1 MTTTSDITTGTPA
14 QTAPAVRAGLRG
26 KQRANNGGKHHPVI
40 NGWTVETNWIESIKN
55 LPRIHSLEMNRW
67 LEMDGWS
74 RKMSATLAYLKHAQ
88 DMLNAAETKIAR
100 QQERIAL
107 LENLATTD
115 DLTGIKNSRGFYEAF
130 LRELDC
136 ADRGISKGGLL
147 VMIDLDNF
155 KSINDTYGH
164 PAGDAVLKLVAKTI
178 GAEIRRMDIAARLGG
193 DEFVL
198 LLGNTTADDATPRA
212 QKISWQLNNL
222 SLAWNGHIIPVHA
235 SAGLKTFTGGDRAEN
250 ILNSADGTL
259 YAVKA
264 ERKTLKHSEA
274 KTA

>member
-14 QTAPAVRAGLRG
+14 QTAPAVRAGMHG
-26 KQRANNGGKHHPVI
+26 KKRTNSGNNHHPVI
-40 NGWTVETNWIESIKN
+40 NGWTGETTWIEGVKN
-55 LPRIHSLEMNRW
+55 LPRVHS

-74 RKMSATLAYLKHAQ
+74 RKMSATLAYLKHTQ
-88 DMLNAAETKIAR
+88 DMLNTAETKIAR
-100 QQERIAL
+100 QQERITL

-115 DLTGIKNSRGFYEAF
+115 DLTGIKNRRGFYEAF

-155 KSINDTYGH
+155 KSINDAYGH
-164 PAGDAVLKLVAKTI
+164 LAGDAVLKLVAKTL
-178 GAEIRRMDIAARLGG
+178 GAEIRRMDVAARLGG

-198 LLGNTTADDATPRA
+198 LLGNTTTDDATPRA
-212 QKISWQLNNL
+212 QKMAWQLNNL

-235 SAGLKTFTGGDRAEN
+235 STGLKAFTGGDRAET

-259 YAVKA
+259 YAMKA
-264 ERKTLKHSEA
+264 ERKILKDSEA